1 MSTPPL
7 VLRLRGMRGDLQP
20 ALGRIA
26 DLIADSPARIAGM
39 TIGELAQ
46 EAGCSEAT
54 VVRFARE
61 LGFRGYRDLRFRLHE
76 EAVAAETAAARTD
89 GAEEEG
95 DIDPADDL
103 ATMIAKIAAA
113 DARAVQDTVQ
123 GLDLAVLARAAEAI
137 ASARK
142 IVLFGVGAS
151 GLAAMDEQQKL
162 SRVGL
167 HAIAF
172 TDSHS
177 ALPAAALLGA
187 GDAMLVFSHMG
198 RTAEILEAARLAR
211 EGDARLIAVTG
222 SVGSPLAQLADDVLA
237 TSAVESALRSG
248 ATASRIAQL
257 TVVDCVFVAVAAR
270 LPDFGRDALAR
281 TRAAIGTRRVG

>member
-26 DLIADSPARIAGM
+26 DLIADSPARVAGM
-39 TIGELAQ
+39 TIGDLAG

-76 EAVAAETAAARTD
+76 EAVAAEAGR
-89 GAEEEG
+89 GSAEEEPG

-103 ATMIAKIAAA
+103 ATMVAKIAAA

-123 GLDLAVLARAAEAI
+123 GLDLATLDRVAGAI
-137 ASARK
+137 AAARR
-142 IVLFGVGAS
+142 ISLFGVGAS

-167 HAIAF
+167 QATAY
-172 TDSHS
+172 TETHS
-177 ALPAAALLGA
+177 ALPAAALLGP
-187 GDAMLVFSHMG
+187 GDVALAFSHTG
-198 RTAEILEAARLAR
+198 RTREVLDAARLALD
-211 EGDARLIAVTG
+211 GGAQLIAVTG
-222 SVGSPLAQLADDVLA
+222 SVGSPLAEMTEHVLA
-237 TSAVESALRSG
+237 TSAVESELRSG

-270 LPDFGRDALAR
+270 LPDFGRTALAR
-281 TRAAIGTRRVG
+281 TRQALETRRVG